1 MELTSLEPRRKGLTQ
16 LYLDGEPGP
25 KLDTEVVLLARL
37 QPGDILSEEEL
48 QELVERSDARRAQEK
63 ALYLLEHRSHS
74 KRELTEKIARTA
86 ASREAAQAAADHL
99 EEIGLVDDR
108 AFAETYARELFQR
121 KRYGARRVR
130 QELSRKGIGRDI
142 IDQVLEQYQD
152 MDQAAGENIALVLER
167 RYPTWREDEKP
178 AAGRWR
184 PCSGWGTPSSRC
196 APSWAG
202 WIRNKREAGRQS
214 GFFFVRMGKSLD

>member
-37 QPGDILSEEEL
+37 QPGDVLSEEEL

-130 QELSRKGIGRDI
+130 QELSRKGIGPGHHRPGAGA
-142 IDQVLEQYQD
+142 VPGHGPGRRGEHRPGAGAALSHLAGGRKGPPPGGGGLA
-152 MDQAAGENIALVLER
+152 AAGVLLRAGAR
-167 RYPTWREDEKP
+167 RHGRAGYGISGKP
-178 AAGRWR
+178 GGSPA
-184 PCSGWGTPSSRC
+184 S
-196 APSWAG
+196 
-202 WIRNKREAGRQS
+202 
-214 GFFFVRMGKSLD
+214 FL